1 MSAHEMVAD
10 GRHQDVCVRCGAVAR
25 RRVRNPTTRHMVVE
39 WLIAGRLH
47 PEAPACRSG
56 GAPDGPHG

>member
-1 MSAHEMVAD
+1 MSTHEMVAD

-25 RRVRNPTTRHMVVE
+25 RRVRNPTTQHMVVE
-39 WLIAGRLH
+39 WLTSGRLL

-56 GAPDGPHG
+56 GDPLGPRG